1 MVKYLKE
8 LRFRTLVLIIVEVLA
23 IVASFYVIKFD
34 KFSMA
39 NLVFVLMGLLLANM
53 LYTVLIFHLID
64 RKTRNN
70 YLTVG
75 QLLGFDIKQ
84 TYDFG
89 QLGIIIYDDNKEI
102 IWTNETLETRNLNI
116 IGLNLIE
123 WKSEFERIFVDDNK
137 ILFVTINDRIYQ
149 CKHLV
154 ELKVIILQDVTE
166 LETIKKVYSDEAP
179 VYMNIIIDNYSDVAM
194 LMEEDEVLG
203 MDAKVRTTISEWADK
218 FGLLLKRYRN
228 EAYLCLCQEQQ
239 YQQVLNDKFSV
250 LDDVRTASSNEG
262 NSFTLSIGVSRGE
275 RNLTTLSEMANS
287 ALDVALSRGG
297 DQVVINSAGQNM
309 EFYGGKTEAKAQ
321 RHRVKL
327 KVMSK
332 SLMTLFESAKKIL
345 VMGHKDA
352 DFDAIGACVAVYSM
366 AEAVGKKVK
375 IVYDE
380 KLVETKT
387 KLAFKQLYDKQTI
400 EKMIISPS
408 KALDE
413 VDDDTIVVLVDAN
426 KKVIS
431 MAPNV
436 LSKSTKIVVI
446 DHHIGV
452 EKIDCQ
458 IFSYQEASASSTCEI
473 LAEMI
478 KYNEKRIIISP
489 ETATLMLTGIL
500 LDTNNYRV
508 RTGARTYD
516 ASIILKEFNADH
528 NQALEFLKDEY
539 EEFILK
545 NRIMA
550 NSSTPYYGVIVSR
563 ASSEDIIDKATLAK
577 VAQEALFIKGI
588 KTIFVIGRI
597 GENRIGISARS
608 DGSNNVGLIMEK
620 MGGGGHFSAAAS
632 QRENST
638 IEDMEK
644 ELMNVLE
651 VYIGDSRIEQ

>member
-1 MVKYLKE
+1 MIKYLKK
-8 LRFRTLVLIIVEVLA
+8 LRFRTLILLLIEIVT
-23 IVASFYVIKFD
+23 IVAAFYVIKLEGLN
-34 KFSMA
+34 KW
-39 NLVFVLMGLLLANM
+39 NLILGLMGILLINI
-53 LYTVLIFHLID
+53 LYTVLIFHLVD
-64 RKTRNN
+64 KKTRNN

-75 QLLGFDIKQ
+75 QLLGFDVKQ

-102 IWTNETLETRNLNI
+102 IWTNETLESRNLNI
-116 IGLNLIE
+116 IGLNLFE
-123 WKSEFERIFVDDNK
+123 WKNEFERLFSDDTS

-166 LETIKKVYSDEAP
+166 LETLKKIYSDEAP
-179 VYMNIIIDNYSDVAM
+179 VYMNIIIDNYADIAM
-194 LMEEDEVLG
+194 LMEEDEVLN
-203 MDAKVRTTISEWADK
+203 MDARVRTTISDWADRY
-218 FGLLLKRYRN
+218 GLLIKRYRN
-228 EAYLCLCQEQQ
+228 ESYLCLCQEQQ
-239 YQQVLNDKFSV
+239 YQEVLNDKFSV
-250 LDDVRTASSNEG
+250 LDEVRKASANDD
-262 NSFTLSIGVSRGE
+262 NSFTLSIGVSRGD
-275 RNLTTLSEMANS
+275 RNIATLSEMANS

-332 SLMTLFESAKKIL
+332 SLMTLLDSCKKIL
-345 VMGHKDA
+345 VMGHKEA

-366 AEAVGKKVK
+366 GEALGKKVK

-400 EKMIISPS
+400 EKMTISPS

-478 KYNEKRIIISP
+478 KYNDKRIIISP

-508 RTGARTYD
+508 RTGSRTYD

-550 NSSTPYYGVIVSR
+550 NSSTPYYGVIIAR
-563 ASSEDIIDKATLAK
+563 ANEEDIIDKATLAK

-597 GENRIGISARS
+597 GENQIGISARS
-608 DGSNNVGLIMEK
+608 DGSNNVGMIMEK
-620 MGGGGHFSAAAS
+620 LGGGGHFSAAAT
-632 QRENST
+632 QRDYAS
-638 IEDMEK
+638 IEEMER
-644 ELMNVLE
+644 ELMDVLE

>member
-1 MVKYLKE
+1 MIKYLKK
-8 LRFRTLVLIIVEVLA
+8 LRIRTFVLVILEVLLVFA
-23 IVASFYVIKFD
+23 GFYVVKTNHLNHWYVSFT
-34 KFSMA
+34 
-39 NLVFVLMGLLLANM
+39 LLFVLLLNV
-53 LYTVLIFHLID
+53 LYTTGLFHLVD
-64 RKTRNN
+64 KKTRNN

-89 QLGIIIYDDNKEI
+89 QLGIIIYDDNREI
-102 IWTNETLETRNLNI
+102 IWTNETLETRNINI

-123 WKSEFERIFVDDNK
+123 WKSDFEKVFTDDST
-137 ILFVTINDRIYQ
+137 ILFLTINDRIYQ
-149 CKHLV
+149 CKHLA

-166 LETIKKVYSDEAP
+166 LETLKKVYSDEAP
-179 VYMNIIIDNYSDVAM
+179 VYMNIIIDNYADIAM

-203 MDAKVRTTISEWADK
+203 MDARVRTTISDWADR
-218 FGLLLKRYRN
+218 FGLLIKRYRN
-228 EAYLCLCQEQQ
+228 ESYLCLCQEQQ
-239 YQQVLNDKFSV
+239 YQQILADKFSV
-250 LDDVRTASSNEG
+250 LDDVRKASSNSD
-262 NSFTLSIGVSRGE
+262 NSFTLSIGISRGE
-275 RNLTTLSEMANS
+275 RNLATLSEMANS

-332 SLMTLFESAKKIL
+332 SLMTLLDSCKKIL
-345 VMGHKDA
+345 VMGHKEA
-352 DFDAIGACVAVYSM
+352 DFDAIGACVAIYAMGESL
-366 AEAVGKKVK
+366 GKKVK

-380 KLVETKT
+380 RLVETKT

-400 EKMIISPS
+400 EKMTISPT

-413 VDDDTIVVLVDAN
+413 VDDDTIVVLVDVN

-452 EKIDCQ
+452 EKLDCQ

-478 KYNEKRIIISP
+478 KYNDRKIKISQ
-489 ETATLMLTGIL
+489 ETATMMLTGIL

-508 RTGARTYD
+508 RTGTRTYD
-516 ASIILKEFNADH
+516 ASIILKEYNADH

-550 NSSTPYYGVIVSR
+550 NSNTPYYGVIISK
-563 ASSEDIIDKATLAK
+563 ASDEDIIDKATLAK

-597 GENRIGISARS
+597 AENQIGISARS
-608 DGSNNVGLIMEK
+608 DGSNNVGMIMEK
-620 MGGGGHFSAAAS
+620 MGGGGHFSAAAT
-632 QRENST
+632 QKDGVD
-638 IEDMEK
+638 IEDVEK
-644 ELMNVLE
+644 ELMDVLE

>member
-1 MVKYLKE
+1 MIKYLKK
-8 LRFRTLVLIIVEVLA
+8 LRFRTFILLLLEVISILA
-23 IVASFYVIKFD
+23 IFYVVKLKRWDEWIVV
-34 KFSMA
+34 FS
-39 NLVFVLMGLLLANM
+39 LMGVLGLNVI
-53 LYTVLIFHLID
+53 YTISLFHSVD
-64 RKTRNN
+64 KKTRNN

-102 IWTNETLETRNLNI
+102 IWTNETLETRNINV
-116 IGLNLIE
+116 IGLNLFE
-123 WKSEFERIFVDDNK
+123 WKSEFERAFSDDNL
-137 ILFVTINDRIYQ
+137 ILYVNIGDRIYQ
-149 CKHLV
+149 CKHLS

-166 LETIKKVYSDEAP
+166 LETLKKVYGDEAP
-179 VYMNIIIDNYSDVAM
+179 VYMNIIIDNYADIAM
-194 LMEEDEVLG
+194 LMEEDEILN
-203 MDAKVRTTISEWADK
+203 MDARVRTIISDWADEY
-218 FGLLLKRYRN
+218 GLLIKRYRN
-228 EAYLCLCQEQQ
+228 ESYLCVCQEQQ
-239 YQQVLNDKFSV
+239 YQALLEDKFSV
-250 LDDVRTASSNEG
+250 LDDVRKAGAGND
-262 NSFTLSIGVSRGE
+262 NSFTLSIGIARGE

-332 SLMTLFESAKKIL
+332 SLMTLLDSCKKIL

-366 AEAVGKKVK
+366 AESLGKKVK

-380 KLVETKT
+380 KLVESKT
-387 KLAFKQLYDKQTI
+387 KLAFRQLYDKQTI

-478 KYNEKRIIISP
+478 KYNDKKIIISP

-508 RTGARTYD
+508 RTGTRTYD

-550 NSSTPYYGVIVSR
+550 NSTTPYYGVIISK
-563 ASSEDIIDKATLAK
+563 ASGEDIIDKATLAK

-597 GENRIGISARS
+597 AENQIGISARS
-608 DGSNNVGLIMEK
+608 DGSNNVGFIMEK
-620 MGGGGHFSAAAS
+620 MGGGGHFSAAAT
-632 QRENST
+632 QKDNTT
-638 IEDMEK
+638 IEVVEK
-644 ELMNVLE
+644 ELMDVLE